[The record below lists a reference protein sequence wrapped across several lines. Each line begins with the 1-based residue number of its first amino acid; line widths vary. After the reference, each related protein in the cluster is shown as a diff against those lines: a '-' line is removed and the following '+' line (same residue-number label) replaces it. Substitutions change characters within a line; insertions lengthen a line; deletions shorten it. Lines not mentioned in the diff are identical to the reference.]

1 MQSTKQHVLVVGGR
15 DHTLVKLDKMGIEYS
30 MIQVPE
36 LVTQKQIHES
46 RRYLVMDYTR
56 IDEVVAVA
64 RTWHGIDRFD
74 AIVSF
79 AEHGMHAASV
89 CAIELGLPGANLS
102 AVVQTRDKIK
112 MRALLAEHG
121 VATVAYQPCD
131 TIEEAA
137 EFLRRMGNKPI
148 ILKPYAGGGSA
159 GVARVAEPDELA
171 AAWAWARASTQDRIL
186 AEEFIEGPEYSV
198 ESVSAHGR
206 HEVAMITE
214 KLTNGAPHFIELG
227 HQVPPRLHE
236 GTQAQVRA
244 MVVRFLELIDQKVS
258 PAHTEIRL
266 TPEGPKIIESQT
278 RIGGDQIWEM
288 CEMVSGVDQMS
299 EAIANLLGRP
309 APQRTPRAS
318 AAAIRFFALENV
330 RVDAVNGIDLATA
343 SPGVVRVNCTLNPG
357 AELGPLKWSESRQ
370 GYVLCTGDD
379 VHAAIANAEHA
390 LGQVRVETSPLAQA
404 A

>member
-1 MQSTKQHVLVVGGR
+1 MQSSKQHVLVVGGR
-15 DHTLVKLDKMGIEYS
+15 DHTLVKLDQMDIEYS
-30 MIQVPE
+30 MIQVPD
-36 LVTQKQIHES
+36 LVTEKQLHES
-46 RRYLVMDYTR
+46 RRYLVMDYTC

-64 RTWHGIDRFD
+64 RTWHAIDRFD

-102 AVVQTRDKIK
+102 AVIHTRDKIK
-112 MRALLAEHG
+112 MRALLASHG

-137 EFLRRMGNKPI
+137 EFLSRLGKPI

-159 GVARVAEPDELA
+159 GVARVAEPGELA
-171 AAWAWARASTQDRIL
+171 AAWAWARASTQERIL
-186 AEEFIEGPEYSV
+186 AEEFIEGPEFSV

-214 KLTNGAPHFIELG
+214 KLTTGAPHFIELG
-227 HQVPPRLHE
+227 HQVPPRLDE
-236 GTQAQVRA
+236 DTQAQVRS
-244 MVVRFLELIDQKVS
+244 MVVRFLELIDQQVS

-266 TPEGPKIIESQT
+266 TPQGPKIIESQT

-288 CEMVSGVDQMS
+288 CEMVSGIDQMS
-299 EAIANLLGRP
+299 ETIANLVGRP
-309 APQRTPRAS
+309 APQRTPRAP

-330 RVDAVNGIDLATA
+330 RVDAVDGVDLAKA
-343 SPGVVRVNCTLNPG
+343 SPGVVRVNCTLKPG

-390 LGQVRVETSPLAQA
+390 LGQVRVDNSPLAQA